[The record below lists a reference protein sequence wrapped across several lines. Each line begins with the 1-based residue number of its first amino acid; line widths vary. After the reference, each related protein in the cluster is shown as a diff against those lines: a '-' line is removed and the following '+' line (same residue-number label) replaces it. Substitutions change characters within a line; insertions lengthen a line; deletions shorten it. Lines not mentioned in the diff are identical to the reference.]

1 METRNIA
8 SYDDGDDCVSV
19 SSNASSIHDS
29 ITSETTRKKNR
40 IRKIRERLG
49 KNRTISNSKILQE
62 GDNKMHHFPNYS
74 DSPTDNETNTTSI
87 MTVKTLDESLH
98 SDQRIPDMR
107 KLRRKVTIKFKSEK
121 GSNNNS
127 NEAADTFNEDDSSS
141 LTYQASVDSS
151 LQDDSLALGF
161 KNVMIRE
168 YEVVPGCNP
177 SVSNGAP
184 VELGWAHAIEKHIKI
199 DMYEDARHGRR
210 RFKGQ
215 MRMPKEVRR
224 NVLLHHGHTKKDI
237 KRAAKDAKKR

>member
-1 METRNIA
+1 MEPRSIA
-8 SYDDGDDCVSV
+8 SYDEGDDCVSV
-19 SSNASSIHDS
+19 SSNASSVHDS
-29 ITSETTRKKNR
+29 ITSETTRKKDR

-49 KNRTISNSKILQE
+49 KNINIKNSNISQQGS
-62 GDNKMHHFPNYS
+62 NKMDHFPNHS
-74 DSPTDNETNTTSI
+74 ESPTEKETNTTSI

-107 KLRRKVTIKFKSEK
+107 KLRRKVTIKFKSK
-121 GSNNNS
+121 NGSNNNS
-127 NEAADTFNEDDSSS
+127 NGAEDTYDEDDSSS

-151 LQDDSLALGF
+151 LQDSLTLGF

-168 YEVVPGCNP
+168 YEVVPGNNP
-177 SVSNGAP
+177 SVSSGAP
-184 VELGWAHAIEKHIKI
+184 VELGWAHAIEKHIEI

-224 NVLLHHGHTKKDI
+224 NVLLHHGHTQKSI
-237 KRAAKDAKKR
+237 RRAAKDAKKR

>member
-1 METRNIA
+1 MEIETRNIA

-19 SSNASSIHDS
+19 SSNASSVHDS

-62 GDNKMHHFPNYS
+62 GDNKMDHFPNHS
-74 DSPTDNETNTTSI
+74 DSPTEKETNTTSI

-107 KLRRKVTIKFKSEK
+107 KLRRKVTIKFKSENR
-121 GSNNNS
+121 SNNNS

-151 LQDDSLALGF
+151 LQDDSSLALGF

-168 YEVVPGCNP
+168 YEVVP
-177 SVSNGAP
+177 VSTY
-184 VELGWAHAIEKHIKI
+184 LSFHSS
-199 DMYEDARHGRR
+199 
-210 RFKGQ
+210 
-215 MRMPKEVRR
+215 
-224 NVLLHHGHTKKDI
+224 LLC
-237 KRAAKDAKKR
+237 